1 MSCHHN
7 VIDNT
12 KIIDLIRFLAPDLS
26 EVNDE
31 IIGAAIN
38 IYSRHLWRERFGKF
52 YDEALAYYVAHHVK
66 LHELIAYQGSDA
78 GGVVGGPITS
88 EHEGDLSRSYGNVS
102 GTPSD
107 GYSASLMKTWYG
119 QQFLRIRDMAIAPVM
134 TRFG

>member
-1 MSCHHN
+1 MPCNHYVN
-7 VIDNT
+7 DNKKVIG
-12 KIIDLIRFLAPDLS
+12 LIRFLAPDLS

-31 IIGAAIN
+31 IISAAID

-78 GGVVGGPITS
+78 GGVVGGAITS
-88 EHEGDLSRSYGNVS
+88 EHEGDLSRSYGSVS
-102 GTPSD
+102 GGVSD

-119 QQFLRIRDMAIAPVM
+119 QQFLRIRDMSVM
-134 TRFG
+134 AVATRFG